1 MSKTK
6 LNYVVDMLSL
16 LAFLAVG
23 LSGIALLLVP
33 GGRGAGQNL
42 ILGVPRAGWIE
53 LHDWAGISLML
64 GVCLHFLLHWK
75 WVVCTTGNLLRDLAP
90 RATGAECP
98 AAFEADQQLL

>member
-6 LNYVVDMLSL
+6 INYAVDMLSL

-42 ILGVPRAGWIE
+42 ILGIPRAGWIE

-64 GVCLHFLLHWK
+64 GVGLHFILHCR
-75 WVVCTTGNLLRDLAP
+75 WVVCTTGNLLRSLAP
-90 RATGAECP
+90 QVDGTECP
-98 AAFEADQQLL
+98 ASLEADQVQ